1 MTFEE
6 KSKRWRKE
14 RASTNVRH
22 INIIAHLAL
31 KSDFRPEE
39 RAIIINIMVAQ
50 FFFNSWFPSPVDE
63 SWPMKH
69 VEDTF
74 EARTGMQYSSNDRES
89 TEAAFVAAL

>member
-1 MTFEE
+1 MSMTFEE

-50 FFFNSWFPSPVDE
+50 FFFNS
-63 SWPMKH
+63 
-69 VEDTF
+69 
-74 EARTGMQYSSNDRES
+74 
-89 TEAAFVAAL
+89 